1 MINSCDLGKYIVNI
15 KARAENVLA
24 FFCVYSNILVKKGD
38 RKMSKQVIYHGSYCK
53 VESPKIIEGK
63 YTKDFGIGFYCTIL
77 QEQAEKWAKKYN
89 TSIINKYEYNENPNL
104 KIKEFT
110 IMTEEWLDFIINCRN
125 GKKHE
130 YDIVIGA
137 MADDQVYNY
146 VADLISGQI
155 TREAFWELA
164 KFRHPTHQIAF
175 CTDKALKCI
184 KFLEAE
190 EI

>member
-1 MINSCDLGKYIVNI
+1 
-15 KARAENVLA
+15 
-24 FFCVYSNILVKKGD
+24 
-38 RKMSKQVIYHGSYCK
+38 MSKQIIYHGSYCK
-53 VESPKIIEGK
+53 VENPKIIEGK
-63 YTKDFGIGFYCTIL
+63 YNKDFGVGFYCTIL
-77 QEQAEKWAKKYN
+77 EEQAIKWAKKYE
-89 TSIINKYEYNENPNL
+89 SHFLNKYEYNENPDL

-110 IMTEEWLDFIINCRN
+110 VMTEEWLDFIINCRS

-146 VADLISGQI
+146 ISALMSKEI

-175 CTDKALKCI
+175 CTEESLTCLK
-184 KFLEAE
+184 FVEME

>member
-1 MINSCDLGKYIVNI
+1 MQI
-15 KARAENVLA
+15 
-24 FFCVYSNILVKKGD
+24 
-38 RKMSKQVIYHGSYCK
+38 IYHGSYCK
-53 VESPKIIEGK
+53 VEEPKIIVGE
-63 YTKDFGIGFYCTIL
+63 YTKDFGQGFYCTIL
-77 QEQAEKWAKKYN
+77 SEQAEKWAKKYN
-89 TSIINKYEYNENPNL
+89 TSVINMYEYNENTQL

-110 IMTEEWLDFIINCRN
+110 IMTEEWLDFIINCRS

-146 VADLISGQI
+146 VNDLINGNI

-175 CTDKALKCI
+175 CTNEALKCI
-184 KFLEAE
+184 KFVGTK